1 MVAAQ
6 AAWLGLEAMIID
18 VSSSDVVQVY
28 QALVGA
34 VAPRP
39 IAWVTTIDALG
50 RVNLAPFSFF
60 NTFGA
65 NPPIVVF
72 SPVLRR
78 DGSKKDTLNNLE
90 AIDEFVINAAV
101 EDLVVKVNAT
111 SRELPPGE
119 NEADYAGLT
128 LQPSAK
134 VRPPRVAESPI
145 HIECK
150 VHQIISIG
158 KGPIAANLVVGE
170 VLLIHIDDSVLD
182 PQGQIDPR
190 KLRSVARLGGNFFC
204 RSTDLFELERP

>member
-1 MVAAQ
+1 
-6 AAWLGLEAMIID
+6 MIID

-39 IAWVTTIDALG
+39 IAWVTTIDGQG
-50 RVNLAPFSFF
+50 RINLSPFSFF

-78 DGSKKDTLNNLE
+78 DGSKKDTLKNLE
-90 AIDEFVINAAV
+90 IIDEFVINAAV
-101 EDLVVKVNAT
+101 EDLIAKVNAT

-119 NEADYAGLT
+119 NEADLAGLT
-128 LQPSAK
+128 FQPSTK
-134 VRPPRVAESPI
+134 VRPPRVAESPV
-145 HIECK
+145 HLECR
-150 VHQIISIG
+150 VRQFISIG
-158 KGPIAANLVVGE
+158 DGPIAANLVIGE

-182 PQGQIDPR
+182 PHGQIDPR
-190 KLRSVARLGGNFFC
+190 KLRSVARLGGNYYC
-204 RSTDLFELERP
+204 RSTDLFEMERP